1 MEESIF
7 NEVLDEL
14 FSALQSLETQTRA
27 LTQFLKDQNIVPADD
42 FAPYLH
48 QAGEASS
55 IRWRAERIRINSLLT
70 SAFKKVDESI
80 ATRLDKAGQDQSTT
94 PEKQADRG
102 PSSEANKSRDSKSEG
117 SKNESLKNSDL
128 NTSDLKNKDQ
138 NQNDPSTREAPA
150 QETQRPAS
158 KPPQSETTKTEAAQ
172 PDTSDQTETKPAG
185 AQSGGEANPSK
196 TNEAA

>member
-80 ATRLDKAGQDQSTT
+80 ATRLDKAGQGQSTT
-94 PEKQADRG
+94 PEKQADRR
-102 PSSEANKSRDSKSEG
+102 PEANKSPDSKSEG

-128 NTSDLKNKDQ
+128 KSDVKNKDQ

-158 KPPQSETTKTEAAQ
+158 KPAQSETTKTEAAQ